1 MKRFMGG
8 WTLAIKSLGLV
19 SRNTAQGFFFL
30 DVVY

>member
-19 SRNTAQGFFFL
+19 SQVKHL
-30 DVVY
+30 IVEVVY